1 MYYHGIVHQIHRLLA
16 TIEDPQRRL
25 KWQHIQGEIAE
36 ELDAVKNIMV
46 SLNTFRLGSQE
57 SLAAN
62 GPRSFS
68 YEEPTRDGSH
78 YCVKVNHFSYSSVS
92 PVSQQTFHELKFST
106 LNRLLQSIA
115 HCSMVSLLSLLTITC
130 RHYT

>member
-1 MYYHGIVHQIHRLLA
+1 MKSILSVYYHGIVHQIHRLLA

-46 SLNTFRLGSQE
+46 SLSTFRLGSQE
-57 SLAAN
+57 NLAAT

-78 YCVKVNHFSYSSVS
+78 YCVKVNHFSLVEIFH
-92 PVSQQTFHELKFST
+92 SQQIVPVNST
-106 LNRLLQSIA
+106 LLNGFSPFSLN
-115 HCSMVSLLSLLTITC
+115 HSMPPQHFT
-130 RHYT
+130 Y